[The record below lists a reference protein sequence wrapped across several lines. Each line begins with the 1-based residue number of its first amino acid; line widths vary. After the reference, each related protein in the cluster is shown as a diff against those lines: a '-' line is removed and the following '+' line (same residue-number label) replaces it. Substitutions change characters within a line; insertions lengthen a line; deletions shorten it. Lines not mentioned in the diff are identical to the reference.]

1 MVAKPSH
8 VVVNVDG
15 LACPL
20 HHPTVCGRQ
29 MRGQSFMSDVDLSH
43 RTEVVG
49 GAFPGGVKP
58 LGLVI

>member
-29 MRGQSFMSDVDLSH
+29 MRGQSFMSNVDLFH
-43 RTEVVG
+43 RTEALLFDVLLTIQIPV
-49 GAFPGGVKP
+49 
-58 LGLVI
+58 